1 MTQLRTATRSFRE
14 KRGTRVG
21 RVWGSM
27 WKCFFKIKSY
37 KVAGDNWKEIS
48 LQTSWEESK
57 VYGPRVLYYYFLIQ
71 KFNILDKLAP
81 KMKVDKQRSAFL
93 TQRLL

>member
-1 MTQLRTATRSFRE
+1 
-14 KRGTRVG
+14 
-21 RVWGSM
+21 VWGSM

-57 VYGPRVLYYYFLIQ
+57 VSWI
-71 KFNILDKLAP
+71 N
-81 KMKVDKQRSAFL
+81 
-93 TQRLL
+93 